1 MFDSP
6 LSQFRAGHIECAL
19 QERVVAARSLARQHE
34 WFVFYLDSGHAV
46 AETHDA
52 EFEMSG
58 PALRWGPLDEHTRLR
73 IAAGSAGYYLFF
85 GTPIFED
92 AIGLAAEGAD
102 LRMFANQHLV
112 ATFERSDSLGQ
123 RLDAL
128 FGRITAEATTPQ
140 FGSEVAI
147 SAYLRLLL
155 VLFWR
160 SVDRDIVPQSNQG
173 TRRQGTGDINR
184 FRNLVEAHFRARWT
198 AHHYADAMGITYD
211 RLHDICVRM
220 VGKPPALLIR
230 ERSIHEARV
239 LLQRTALSAERIAA
253 MLGFSSPSQFNHF
266 FKSMTGETPGAF
278 RRQALAQA
286 GSDERA
292 TTTFSDWP

>member
-6 LSQFRAGHIECAL
+6 LSRFRAGHIECAL
-19 QERVVAARSLARQHE
+19 QERVVAARSSASQHE
-34 WFVFYLDSGHAV
+34 WFVFYLDSGRAV
-46 AETHDA
+46 AETQDG

-73 IAAGSAGYYLFF
+73 IAAGGAGYYLFF

-102 LRMFANQHLV
+102 LRMFASQHLV

-123 RLDAL
+123 RLDGL
-128 FGRITAEATTPQ
+128 FQRITLEVTSPQ
-140 FGSEVAI
+140 FGSEVAV
-147 SAYLRLLL
+147 SAYIRLLL

-160 SVDRDIVPQSNQG
+160 SVDRDVIPQE
-173 TRRQGTGDINR
+173 TRRQGMGDINR

-198 AHHYADAMGITYD
+198 AQHYADAMDMTYD
-211 RLHDICVRM
+211 RLHDLCVRM
-220 VGKPPALLIR
+220 VGKPPARLIR
-230 ERSIHEARV
+230 ERSMHEARV

-253 MLGFSSPSQFNHF
+253 MLGFSSASQFNHF
-266 FKSMTGETPGAF
+266 FKTMTGETPGAF
-278 RRQALAQA
+278 RKQVMAQVGTA
-286 GSDERA
+286 KDRTMGFA
-292 TTTFSDWP
+292 DWP

>member
-6 LSQFRAGHIECAL
+6 LSRFRAGHIECGL
-19 QERVVAARSLARQHE
+19 QERVVAARSTAAQHD
-34 WFVFYLDSGHAV
+34 WFVFYLDSGQAV
-46 AETHDA
+46 AETQDG

-58 PALRWGPLDEHTRLR
+58 PAMRWGPLDEHTRLR
-73 IAAGSAGYYLFF
+73 IGAGGAGYYLFF

-92 AIGLAAEGAD
+92 AIGLAAEGPD
-102 LRMFANQHLV
+102 LRMFAAQHLV

-140 FGSEVAI
+140 FGSEIAV
-147 SAYLRLLL
+147 SAYIRLLL

-160 SVDRDIVPQSNQG
+160 SVDRDVTPQSA
-173 TRRQGTGDINR
+173 RRQGIGDINR
-184 FRNLVEAHFRARWT
+184 FRNLVEAHFRARWS
-198 AHHYADAMGITYD
+198 AQHYAEAMGITYD
-211 RLHDICVRM
+211 RLHDLCVRT
-220 VGKPPALLIR
+220 VGKPPARLIR

-239 LLQRTALSAERIAA
+239 LLQRTALSAERIAV
-253 MLGFSSPSQFNHF
+253 MLGFSSSSQFNHV

-278 RRQALAQA
+278 RKQALAQA
-286 GSDERA
+286 GTAESRA
-292 TTTFSDWP
+292 SGFADWP

>member
-6 LSQFRAGHIECAL
+6 LSRFRAGHIECAL
-19 QERVVAARSLARQHE
+19 QERVLAARSTASDHD
-34 WFVFYLDSGHAV
+34 WFVFYLDSGQAV
-46 AETHDA
+46 AETRDS

-73 IAAGSAGYYLFF
+73 IAAGGAGYYLFF
-85 GTPIFED
+85 GSSIFED

-102 LRMFANQHLV
+102 LRMFATQHLV

-128 FGRITAEATTPQ
+128 FQRITSEATTPQ
-140 FGSEVAI
+140 FGSEVAL
-147 SAYLRLLL
+147 SAYIRLLL

-160 SVDRDIVPQSNQG
+160 SVDRDVLPRDSK
-173 TRRQGTGDINR
+173 RQGRGDIDR

-198 AHHYADAMGITYD
+198 ARHYAEEMEITYD
-211 RLHDICVRM
+211 RLHDLCVRM
-220 VGKPPALLIR
+220 VGKPPARLIR

-253 MLGFSSPSQFNHF
+253 MLGFSSASQFNHF

-278 RRQALAQA
+278 RRRGPVQ
-286 GSDERA
+286 SDTGTDRTIRFA
-292 TTTFSDWP
+292 DWP